1 MTARLI
7 APPIIAAGIGCRAGC
22 PGAEIAGLVRAAFD
36 EAALDEAARGA
47 VRLAAPMR
55 KQSEAGVAEAARLL
69 ALPLHFIDDSALADA
84 QDRVRTR
91 SARVEAAVGVASVAE
106 AAALAA
112 AGPDSTLLLP
122 RRSTPRA
129 TCALAIS
136 WDVSA

>member
-1 MTARLI
+1 MDR
-7 APPIIAAGIGCRAGC
+7 IIAAGIGCRVGC
-22 PGAEIAGLVRAAFD
+22 SGEEIARLVRAAFE
-36 EAALDEAARGA
+36 EATLDEAARRA

-55 KQSEAGVAEAARLL
+55 KRDEAGVAEAARLL
-69 ALPLHFIDDSALADA
+69 ALPLQFVDDSALAA
-84 QDRVRTR
+84 VQDRVRTR

-112 AGPDSTLLLP
+112 AGPGSALLLP

-136 WDVSA
+136 EGISA

>member
-1 MTARLI
+1 MTAHR
-7 APPIIAAGIGCRAGC
+7 IIAAGIGCRAGC
-22 PGAEIAGLVRAAFD
+22 SGAEIAGLVRAAFD
-36 EAALDEAARGA
+36 ETALNEATRRA
-47 VRLAAPMR
+47 VRLAAPAR
-55 KQSEAGVAEAARLL
+55 KRSEAGVSEAARLL
-69 ALPLHFIDDSALADA
+69 ALPLQFVDDSALAAA

-112 AGPDSTLLLP
+112 AGPGSTLLLP

-136 WDVSA
+136 GDVSA

>member
-1 MTARLI
+1 MTAGR
-7 APPIIAAGIGCRAGC
+7 IIAAGIGGRTGC
-22 PGAEIAGLVRAAFD
+22 PGDEIAGLVRATFE
-36 EAALDEAARGA
+36 EAALDEAARRS
-47 VRLAAPMR
+47 VQLAAPMR
-55 KQSEAGVAEAARLL
+55 KRNEAGMAEAARLL
-69 ALPLHFIDDSALADA
+69 ALPLRFVDDSALAAA
-84 QDRVRTR
+84 QDRTQTR

-136 WDVSA
+136 GEVSA